1 MRHLFES
8 GILLKKNI
16 KKMEKTTWVKG
27 TVTRNDNG
35 TCHIEINTK
44 QDLSGNIRISEFNL
58 KGTEKIFKSIVY
70 LTESKEVD
78 LMDGTIDLSKS
89 NNDIPNSIRINGELF
104 LNMDL
109 YK

>member
-1 MRHLFES
+1 
-8 GILLKKNI
+8 
-16 KKMEKTTWVKG
+16 
-27 TVTRNDNG
+27 
-35 TCHIEINTK
+35 
-44 QDLSGNIRISEFNL
+44 
-58 KGTEKIFKSIVY
+58 VY